1 MHASGAVCYNLF
13 INWEDGVSSVALPWP
28 WLVFAFL
35 PRPEPDPECAAA
47 PERDEGSFLSSK
59 EKAMQP
65 GLELCRSGAEW
76 TERLRRNASGE
87 SEVPLAAVRGGGF

>member
-1 MHASGAVCYNLF
+1 M
-13 INWEDGVSSVALPWP
+13 ALPWP

-35 PRPEPDPECAAA
+35 QRPEPDPECAAA

-65 GLELCRSGAEW
+65 GLELCRSGAESGQRGLGATHQASPRCPW
-76 TERLRRNASGE
+76 LLSVEER
-87 SEVPLAAVRGGGF
+87 GFWCLVVVL